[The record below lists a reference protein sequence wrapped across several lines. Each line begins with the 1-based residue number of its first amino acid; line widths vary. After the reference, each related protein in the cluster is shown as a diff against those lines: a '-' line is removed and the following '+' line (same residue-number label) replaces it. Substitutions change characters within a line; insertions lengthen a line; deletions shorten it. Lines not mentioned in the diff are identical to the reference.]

1 MKYMHF
7 NSSCA
12 YAALAMLLETAGMDV
27 EDTDIALEMH
37 LPYLFAREGDCFLSG
52 PMLQTPQWFDLYLQP
67 HGLRF
72 CETAVNAAEL
82 PNVLRQTGPVM
93 LGLGGHA
100 VMFRNCSAGM
110 YRFYNP
116 KWEEGTEPEELCLSE
131 AELTAQLPQT
141 VYLGGLQAGKK
152 DTGTT
157 KSHLLRSAAV
167 MEQLEAALRSFYTA
181 EQTAQ
186 SQKAAMNALFRPIL
200 LDGVTMLELIGEAQL
215 QKRLVKV
222 QQAYLQTFREPGAEM
237 PLEELWAS
245 MAAYRELI
253 LKKACSML

>member
-52 PMLQTPQWFDLYLQP
+52 PMLQTPQWCDLYLQP

-110 YRFYNP
+110 YGFITP
-116 KWEEGTEPEELCLSE
+116 S
-131 AELTAQLPQT
+131 
-141 VYLGGLQAGKK
+141 GKR
-152 DTGTT
+152 GQN
-157 KSHLLRSAAV
+157 RRNCAC
-167 MEQLEAALRSFYTA
+167 
-181 EQTAQ
+181 
-186 SQKAAMNALFRPIL
+186 QKQN
-200 LDGVTMLELIGEAQL
+200 
-215 QKRLVKV
+215 
-222 QQAYLQTFREPGAEM
+222 
-237 PLEELWAS
+237 
-245 MAAYRELI
+245 
-253 LKKACSML
+253 